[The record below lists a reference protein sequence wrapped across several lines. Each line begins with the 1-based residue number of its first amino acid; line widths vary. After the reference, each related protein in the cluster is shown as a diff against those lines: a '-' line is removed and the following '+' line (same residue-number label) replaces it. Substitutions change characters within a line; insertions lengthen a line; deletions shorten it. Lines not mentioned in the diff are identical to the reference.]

1 MITGSDNHALTSR
14 TRARLYGTVCALL
27 MAGWPAFT
35 AGCASARVRPAPR
48 SAYPEVAPP
57 EVAQARTVVSE
68 AGPGASDVRSAD
80 TRPATGE
87 HPPVPSSPPP
97 DPSSVH
103 ALDAITAEPGSD
115 RPTRL
120 PDETPLPRR
129 PARPDPGA
137 LAVAGMLLDAA
148 DRSMSCPPDRVRIV
162 IGAVQ
167 NRSRS
172 TAAEAEAARMRLTHV
187 LDRALRAM
195 GGAGVV
201 LLAGDPPAQDGEDR
215 FRLDW
220 TAYLV
225 TVGGSDQWELYGTL
239 RPWPA
244 GRVIWRNEEP
254 IRLLRSVRPRG
265 PVITRWPGSEPPPT
279 VLGTP

>member
-1 MITGSDNHALTSR
+1 MSGE
-14 TRARLYGTVCALL
+14 RLQ
-27 MAGWPAFT
+27 
-35 AGCASARVRPAPR
+35 APL
-48 SAYPEVAPP
+48 
-57 EVAQARTVVSE
+57 
-68 AGPGASDVRSAD
+68 PG
-80 TRPATGE
+80 
-87 HPPVPSSPPP
+87 P

-103 ALDAITAEPGSD
+103 APGAAAAGSGAD
-115 RPTRL
+115 RATQPAGEVL
-120 PDETPLPRR
+120 PPGR

-137 LAVAGMLLDAA
+137 LAVAGLLLEAV
-148 DRSMSCPPDRVRIV
+148 DRSMSCPPDRVRIFV
-162 IGAVQ
+162 GAVQ
-167 NRSRS
+167 NRSRT
-172 TAAEAEAARMRLTHV
+172 TAAEAEAARMRLAQV
-187 LDRALRAM
+187 LDRALRAR

-201 LLAGDPPAQDGEDR
+201 LLTEDLPAHEGESR

-279 VLGTP
+279 VLGAP